1 MSEFAR
7 DLNHRAVFWW
17 PWLEPQIIF
26 AVATIKEVAMKIAV
40 LAAAVAALVTTAS
53 FDYAGFW
60 IIKDSRQPKCSIVTS
75 NPVIDGPIGPIL
87 WGSGPYRSQQDAELA
102 ISTIGSCN

>member
-1 MSEFAR
+1 MG
-7 DLNHRAVFWW
+7 AVLTIASSFGGLGWNCG
-17 PWLEPQIIF
+17 PCLWLQP
-26 AVATIKEVAMKIAV
+26 KEVAMKIAV
-40 LAAAVAALVTTAS
+40 IAAAFAALVTTAS
-53 FDYAGFW
+53 FAYDGFW
-60 IIKDSRQPKCSIVTS
+60 VIKDSRQSGCSIVTS